1 MEFKGQYLTYQEYL
15 TLGGTLDEMP
25 FNLLEYNARKEIDSR
40 TQKRFIGI
48 GNEYEEV
55 KLCVYNLIPAIKSY
69 EEYTTQ
75 NKAISSESTDGYS
88 VSYGTPQTTYIMAKN
103 NELDN
108 IIYKYLYGVIVNG
121 KHALFIGQDKPKD
134 EELSTC

>member
-55 KLCVYNLIPAIKSY
+55 KLRVYNLIPAIKSY

-88 VSYGTPQTTYIMAKN
+88 ISYGTPQKSTTEAKN

-121 KHALFIGQDKPKD
+121 EHALFIGQDKPKN